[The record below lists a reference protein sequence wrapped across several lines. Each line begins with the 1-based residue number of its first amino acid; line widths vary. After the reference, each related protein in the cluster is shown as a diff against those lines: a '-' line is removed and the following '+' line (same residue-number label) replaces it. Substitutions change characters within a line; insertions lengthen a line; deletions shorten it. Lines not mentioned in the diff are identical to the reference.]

1 MDYNNKILD
10 LMWGYLDTLLRKI
23 SVRDK
28 QGRNVRLLK
37 QTVTSDEETNRN
49 KYINNGTSYCFNVEY
64 TYEVTGV
71 RDDGTPFKDVDSFT
85 LDIPKMIHNTF
96 VIEGKE
102 RVATSSLVQA
112 GECIVR
118 TSKSGNSRTV
128 QYDLDRRVTWF
139 FKTRRQEERMELK
152 IKSDDVGDIIVEA
165 SPSNFEA
172 YKDYLYLNDD
182 LRDKIRVKLDT
193 DDVPEYVTYDLTMQM
208 MELVNDMYN
217 DLIIDK
223 MFSTT
228 EQGLM
233 DVLSYATLKGRS
245 IIVNIQKNFF
255 KYGKIYPTELQSSII
270 RYFKV
275 SDTDSI
281 EIPRTINPAV
291 FDTLQSRVRFPFYM
305 SYNASMA
312 DIIDPVNTPNNAN
325 IGQINSLN
333 KCVEIR
339 DNEIYIKCYEF
350 PSFKPVTVKYLKY
363 VNVPVL
369 ANTEP
374 DYEAHTIPKKASYNI
389 KLRFKEKVSSD
400 IRSIKYIEPYEE
412 DKLSVGSRIV
422 PLLNGSDS
430 VRDFMGTQ
438 MVGQA
443 EELINAEPPLMTSGH
458 EDDTD
463 DYSVFTVR
471 YSPKGDGGNAE
482 VLKVDEANN
491 VVTVR
496 DSAGSEYPIDLP
508 RTHMGEHDLIITHTV
523 MVKEGQKI
531 KPGDVICTPTISKM
545 KGYNLGINANV
556 AFMLYMGKNY
566 EDAIIISE
574 SFAKKMACYKVV
586 PVEIHI
592 KKDDLLRFLKP
603 IGAEVKSGEILCG
616 RDVKVRSAAGVS
628 KDGMPLLDLMN
639 VMWDSRPVY
648 VPNNIDKG
656 YVIDCKIIK
665 NPDIKSSVKETDKY
679 VSDYVENGGYE
690 VENEVP
696 QKYKDIKVHDLE
708 MDEKSAYTI
717 KFHILKY
724 APLMN
729 GIKLTNRWGGKGEVG
744 TILPDDKMPYDMA
757 TGEHYECLINS
768 SSVIKRKNPPQV
780 YEALITKMCNA
791 VYKKVKSFMEKGN
804 VAGAK
809 KFADAYGHTFGKDM
823 TDAQFKKKFAE
834 DGLSMF
840 QLKVGCYLKYPPETL
855 LKWAKSLG
863 VSEHAE
869 VFMPGIGKVETPVI
883 TGQVYM
889 MRLYHSSDYEG
900 KVTSD
905 LVDSKEPHMGRGLY
919 RGKSELTGQKIG
931 EMDQW
936 ALRASGA
943 GEYVNKHRVNFLD
956 SQYIFLNEM
965 LMSGMYVKSAEGLPI
980 LSPRWERE
988 KKARQ

>member
-10 LMWGYLDTLLRKI
+10 LMWTYLDTLLRKI

-37 QTVTSDEETNRN
+37 QIVTSDEETNRN
-49 KYINNGTSYCFNVEY
+49 KYINSGTTYCFNVEY
-64 TYEVTGV
+64 TYEVTGM
-71 RDDGTPFKDVDSFT
+71 RDGAPFKDVDTFT
-85 LDIPKMIHNTF
+85 LDIPKMLHNTF

-102 RVATSSLVQA
+102 RVATSSLVSA

-118 TSKSGNSRTV
+118 TAKNGGARTV
-128 QYDLDRRVTWF
+128 QYDLDRRVTWY
-139 FKTRRQEERMELK
+139 FKTKRQEERMELQ
-152 IKSDDVGDIIVEA
+152 IQSDDNDKIIVA
-165 SPSNFEA
+165 ATPTNFEA

-193 DDVPEYVTYDLTMQM
+193 DDVPEYITYDLTMQM
-208 MELVNDMYN
+208 MELVNDIYN

-223 MFSTT
+223 KFSTT

-233 DVLSYATLKGRS
+233 AVLSYATLKGRS
-245 IIVNIQKNFF
+245 IIVNIQKNF
-255 KYGKIYPTELQSSII
+255 YRHGKIYPTELQSTLI
-270 RYFKV
+270 RFFKV
-275 SDTDSI
+275 SDSDSI
-281 EIPRTINPAV
+281 EIPKTINPAV
-291 FDTLQSRVRFPFYM
+291 FDTLQSRIKMPAYM
-305 SYNASMA
+305 AYNTSMS
-312 DIIDPVNTPNNAN
+312 DIIDPVFTPNNNN
-325 IGQINSLN
+325 IGVLNALN

-339 DNEIYIKCYEF
+339 DNEVYIKCYEF

-374 DYEAHTIPKKASYNI
+374 DYEKHTVPRKSAYAI
-389 KLRFKEKVSSD
+389 KLRFKDSVTSD
-400 IRSIKYIEPYEE
+400 IGSIKYIEPYKE

-422 PLLNGSDS
+422 PLLNVSDA

-438 MVGQA
+438 MVLQA

-458 EDDTD
+458 EDDTE

-471 YSPKGDGGNAE
+471 YKPKGDGGNAE
-482 VLKVDEANN
+482 VLKVDNANN
-491 VVTVR
+491 EVIVR
-496 DSAGSEYPIDLP
+496 DSMGSEYPIDLP

-531 KPGDVICTPTISKM
+531 KPGDVICTPSM
-545 KGYNLGINANV
+545 SRRGGYNLGVNANV

-592 KKDDLLRFLKP
+592 KKDDMLRFLKP
-603 IGAEVKSGEILCG
+603 IGAKVKLGEILCG

-628 KDGMPLLDLMN
+628 KEGMPLLEFMD
-639 VMWDSRPVY
+639 VMWDSRPVF
-648 VPNNIDKG
+648 VPNNIEEG

-665 NPDIKSSVKETDKY
+665 NPDVKSSVRETDKY
-679 VSDYVENGGYE
+679 IADYIENGGYE

-724 APLMN
+724 APLIN
-729 GIKLTNRWGGKGEVG
+729 GVKLTNRWGGKGEIG
-744 TILPDDKMPYDMA
+744 TILPDDQMPYDMA
-757 TGEHYECLINS
+757 TGKPYDALLNP

-780 YEALITKMCNA
+780 YEALLTKICNA
-791 VYKKVKSFMEKGN
+791 VYEKVKAFMEKGN

-834 DGLSMF
+834 DGLSMM
-840 QLKVGCYLKYPPETL
+840 QLKVGCYLKFPPETI

-863 VSEHAE
+863 LSEFAE
-869 VFMPGIGKVETPVI
+869 VYMPGIGKAETPII

-919 RGKSELTGQKIG
+919 RGTNELTGQKMG

-936 ALRASGA
+936 AMRASGA
-943 GEYVNKHRVNFLD
+943 GDYVNRHRVNFLD
-956 SQYIFLNEM
+956 SQYILLNEM
-965 LMSGMYVKSAEGLPI
+965 LMAGMYLKSAEGLPI
-980 LSPRWERE
+980 LSPKWQKVQDSKR
-988 KKARQ
+988 